1 MYYSSLCLD
10 CIISIVLIIGFSQ
23 TVYEA
28 NENQDSV
35 MVVCAEVEE
44 ATEDCLAD
52 FAFKVGFRTA
62 GGSAGEWS
70 VFGSCEEMLDGT
82 CSTHRGK

>member
-1 MYYSSLCLD
+1 M
-10 CIISIVLIIGFSQ
+10 IGFSQ

-28 NENQDSV
+28 DENQDSV

-44 ATEDCLAD
+44 ANGDCLAD

-62 GGSAGEWS
+62 DGSAGEWS
-70 VFGSCEEMLDGT
+70 VFSSCEEMLDGT